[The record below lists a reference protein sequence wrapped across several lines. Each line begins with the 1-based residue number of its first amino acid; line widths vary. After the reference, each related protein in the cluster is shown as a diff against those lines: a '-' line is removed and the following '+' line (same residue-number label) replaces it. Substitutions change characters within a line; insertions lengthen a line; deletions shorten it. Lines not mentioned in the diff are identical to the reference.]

1 MVVCDNG
8 SNLLAALSA
17 GSLTHVPC
25 LAHVLNLVVQKFLRT
40 YPGLSD
46 IVAKARRIASH
57 FRRSPTATAS
67 LSKLQ
72 RKYNLPLHRLIV
84 DSVTRWNSTLHMLKR
99 LWEQQRAVREYLM
112 ELGTQRASPQL
123 PFIACAEWGQ
133 INQVCQVLSSFEQAT
148 KMVSS
153 EQIGLNSVLPILFM
167 LERTLDRLL
176 EAGESA
182 LVEQEESAMLH
193 RDQGQDQEEEEEEED
208 DDEEEEEV
216 VAGVVPESGP
226 GQEGEP
232 VLGAPIVRGLGMSEF
247 DQQRLREEESHL
259 IHLASIEE
267 SQRAVLFPMAAH
279 MLRCLR
285 RDPRVKTIK
294 TRDDFWM
301 ATLLDPRCKGK
312 LEQFIPASRRQ
323 HRMEELQAAI
333 VRRLEQA
340 TPRPPVVPPHL
351 TQQVAAPSCSRAGD
365 LMEEMRM
372 FFQTERP
379 STTTSSSSSSHHQ
392 RLAHMVADYMASV
405 GASDSMSTDDPME
418 YWVARLDTCRELAQY
433 ALELLSCPP
442 SSVLS
447 ERTFSAAGGVVTDKR
462 TRLSTDSVDRLTFI
476 KMNES
481 WIGGDFLAPVV
492 GSGR

>member
-1 MVVCDNG
+1 M
-8 SNLLAALSA
+8 
-17 GSLTHVPC
+17 
-25 LAHVLNLVVQKFLRT
+25 
-40 YPGLSD
+40 
-46 IVAKARRIASH
+46 
-57 FRRSPTATAS
+57 
-67 LSKLQ
+67 
-72 RKYNLPLHRLIV
+72 
-84 DSVTRWNSTLHMLKR
+84 
-99 LWEQQRAVREYLM
+99 
-112 ELGTQRASPQL
+112 
-123 PFIACAEWGQ
+123 
-133 INQVCQVLSSFEQAT
+133 
-148 KMVSS
+148 
-153 EQIGLNSVLPILFM
+153 
-167 LERTLDRLL
+167 
-176 EAGESA
+176 
-182 LVEQEESAMLH
+182 
-193 RDQGQDQEEEEEEED
+193 
-208 DDEEEEEV
+208 
-216 VAGVVPESGP
+216 
-226 GQEGEP
+226 
-232 VLGAPIVRGLGMSEF
+232 LGAPIVRGLGMSEF